1 MIFAS
6 ANFSRK
12 DALLAS
18 FGCGALNWLGALPA
32 VFTIDRFGRRKLLLV
47 TLPFLSIC
55 LFWAG
60 SNFSVTDQRLKND
73 LLMASIYIFMF
84 AYSPGLGPV
93 PFTYAAEAFPLH
105 IRAQGMASATSIT
118 WALNFV
124 ISFSWPQMM
133 NTFTVRGGFYFYA
146 TWNIIGFIFA
156 YFFVPETK
164 NRTLEELDVVFSVR
178 NRDHAAYQ
186 VMKLKRGIKKLAG
199 KKVDPVPELYKIQ
212 TPTSSDSAELVQGV
226 VEPKGNDAV

>member
-1 MIFAS
+1 MIFSS
-6 ANFSRK
+6 ANFGRK
-12 DALLAS
+12 NALWAS

-32 VFTIDRFGRRKLLLV
+32 VFTIDKFGRRNLLLF

-55 LFWAG
+55 LYWAG
-60 SNFSVTDQRLKND
+60 SNFSVSEEATRNN

-133 NTFTVRGGFYFYA
+133 NTFSARGGFYFYA
-146 TWNIIGFIFA
+146 TWNIIGFFFA

-186 VMKLKRGIKKLAG
+186 AKKLKRGLKKLTG
-199 KKVDPVPELYKIQ
+199 QNVEPMSELYQ
-212 TPTSSDSAELVQGV
+212 LRVRSATSSTAKQSVSESKL
-226 VEPKGNDAV
+226 EDAV

>member
-1 MIFAS
+1 MIFSS
-6 ANFSRK
+6 ANFSREN
-12 DALLAS
+12 ALWAS

-32 VFTIDRFGRRKLLLV
+32 VFTIDKFGRRNLLLA

-55 LFWAG
+55 LYWAG
-60 SNFSVTDQRLKND
+60 SNFSVSDETTRNS

-105 IRAQGMASATSIT
+105 IRAQGMASATAIT

-133 NTFTVRGGFYFYA
+133 KTFTVRGGFYFYA
-146 TWNIIGFIFA
+146 TWNIIGFFFA

-164 NRTLEELDVVFSVR
+164 GRTLEELDVVFSVR
-178 NRDHAAYQ
+178 NRDHAAYR
-186 VMKLKRGIKKLAG
+186 VKTLKRSIKKLAG
-199 KKVDPVPELYKIQ
+199 REVEPVDELYQ
-212 TPTSSDSAELVQGV
+212 LASNSSNVIDASVGV
-226 VEPKGNDAV
+226 VEPKGDNSV

>member
-60 SNFSVTDQRLKND
+60 SNFNVADQELRNN

-156 YFFVPETK
+156 YFLVPETK

-178 NRDHAAYQ
+178 NRDHAAHQ
-186 VMKLKRGIKKLAG
+186 VMKLKRGIKKLTG
-199 KKVDPVPELYKIQ
+199 KQVDPVPELYKLRA
-212 TPTSSDSAELVQGV
+212 PTLSDSAELVQGV